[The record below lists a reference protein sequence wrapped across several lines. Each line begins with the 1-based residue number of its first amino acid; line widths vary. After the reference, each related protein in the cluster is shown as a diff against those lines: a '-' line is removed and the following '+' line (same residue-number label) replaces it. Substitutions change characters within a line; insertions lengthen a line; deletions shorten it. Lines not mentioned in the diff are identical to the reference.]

1 VDEEWRVR
9 LVNFV
14 HPAGGKPVSA
24 GTVRDLLR
32 SRGGADVSV
41 TGGKSGIFLY
51 TATGDAAAA
60 AEGIAREVLAQ
71 QGLTADIRVERWD
84 LSRRAWLPPGDTP
97 AGELPSGQERSY
109 GRKYLHAA
117 GMVIAVILD
126 GIGNA
131 GP

>member
-14 HPAGGKPVSA
+14 QPAGGKPVSA

-32 SRGGADVSV
+32 SRGAEVSV

-51 TATGDAAAA
+51 AATGDAAAA

-71 QGLTADIRVERWD
+71 QGLTAETCTR
-84 LSRRAWLPPGDTP
+84 P
-97 AGELPSGQERSY
+97 AQ
-109 GRKYLHAA
+109 
-117 GMVIAVILD
+117 
-126 GIGNA
+126 
-131 GP
+131 

>member
-14 HPAGGKPVSA
+14 QPAGGKPVSA

-32 SRGGADVSV
+32 SRGGAQVPV

-51 TATGDAAAA
+51 AATGDGAAA

-71 QGLTADIRVERWD
+71 SGLAADIHVERWD
-84 LSRRAWLPPGDTP
+84 PSRRAWLPPDETP
-97 AGELPSGQERSY
+97 AAELPADQERSH

-117 GMVIAVILD
+117 GTVIAAILD
-126 GIGNA
+126 GIGNV
-131 GP
+131 GS

>member
-1 VDEEWRVR
+1 MDEEWRVS

-14 HPAGGKPVSA
+14 RPAGGKPVSA

-32 SRGGADVSV
+32 SRGGAEVPV

-51 TATGDAAAA
+51 AATGDAAAA

-71 QGLTADIRVERWD
+71 QGLTADIHVERWD
-84 LSRRAWLPPGDTP
+84 PSRRAWLPPGDTP
-97 AGELPSGQERSY
+97 AGELPSEQERGH

-117 GMVIAVILD
+117 GTVLAALLD

-131 GP
+131 GA